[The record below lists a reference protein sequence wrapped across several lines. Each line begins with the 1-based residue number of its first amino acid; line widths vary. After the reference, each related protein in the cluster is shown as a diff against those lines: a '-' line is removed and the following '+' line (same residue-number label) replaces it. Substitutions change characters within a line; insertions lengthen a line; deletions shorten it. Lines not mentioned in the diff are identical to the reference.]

1 MSAVKRLSM
10 ELDAWQAAWKQLE
23 AFLDRMD
30 GVAEQDAPHVQTV
43 CALLPV
49 FNVIERA
56 RRRAVG
62 IALAPALA
70 SAPRGEGLPSVSV
83 GSLVGSES
91 RLPGVEELEFA
102 AGTIGTDSDGKLT
115 GAALLAGTV
124 TLFAFRDEKH
134 GGEVAVR
141 VPTYDFG
148 PLTVSGT
155 VEDAIDAGL
164 FTTDQRKDA
173 AESGVAE
180 LGTWTGLR
188 SARRA
193 ELTTTSETVSLSSV
207 LDGLSVSSASSAFDP
222 VASGAAIRQS
232 ECLADR
238 SVLLDAKTKV
248 GEQGA
253 PPELTDALQRAAD
266 SLQASATDYGAVA
279 TALQPPRTVIAS
291 VSGLASLKTTL
302 RRADSPGIPGQL
314 SNELTTLDI
323 EAGKGMDEAVAARLA
338 YPDGSL
344 RMLRT
349 LEWSLR
355 FHWVFRQK
363 WFDARNRAALAPL
376 LRQVLKPFCD
386 SLTRVLAGQST
397 GIPLVGPVALVK
409 DTPTQAT
416 ALSVTPTVDLGLVQ
430 AGHVAN
436 VGGDRPTLAL
446 VLGWEVKGGTPGE
459 KRLLIAPLNV
469 SIATDAKLPGVAGLV
484 RSGSPVT
491 GSAVFISTQEL
502 LDGHA
507 AAGPQSDGVVQE
519 AIALGAKLNLILG
532 QGGGALGLVPPVV
545 AEPYPGQTF
554 NLLPPVEV
562 GATRLFLDGVP
573 LASTSGSSKPVQV
586 ARPGELLLVRGADDE
601 GTWWQGV
608 AQVDTVDVR
617 TGAAARADDEVTTT
631 PTPLCCEDDEEV
643 VVITL
648 RDLQM
653 PKALVR
659 DVTLRR
665 DFKGFGGPCLATGV
679 MLPIELDP
687 GTANITVQDS
697 GVTKTVLRDPELRAA
712 TTVLKSWLG
721 VAT

>member
-1 MSAVKRLSM
+1 MSAVTRLSM
-10 ELDAWQAAWKQLE
+10 ELDGWQAAWKQLE

-30 GVAEQDAPHVQTV
+30 GVADQDAPHVQTV

-56 RRRAVG
+56 RSRAVG
-62 IALAPALA
+62 VALAPALA
-70 SAPRGEGLPSVSV
+70 AAPRGEGLPAVSV

-102 AGTIGTDSDGKLT
+102 VGTIGADGDGKLT

-148 PLTVSGT
+148 PLAASGT

-188 SARRA
+188 TTRRA
-193 ELTTTSETVSLSSV
+193 ELQTTSETVSLSSV

-222 VASGAAIRQS
+222 VASGATARQG

-238 SVLLDAKTKV
+238 NVLLQAKATLE
-248 GEQGA
+248 EQGA
-253 PPELTDALQRAAD
+253 APELTDALQRAAD

-323 EAGKGMDEAVAARLA
+323 EAGKGMDEAVASRLA

-355 FHWVFRQK
+355 FHWVFRQR
-363 WFDARNRAALAPL
+363 WFDVRNRAALAPL
-376 LRQVLKPFCD
+376 LTLVLKPFCD

-409 DTPTQAT
+409 DTLTQAT
-416 ALSVTPTVDLGLVQ
+416 ALSVTPTVDLGQVQ
-430 AGHVAN
+430 PGHVAH

-446 VLGWEVKGGTPGE
+446 VLGWEVKGAE
-459 KRLLIAPLNV
+459 KRLRIAPLNV

-484 RSGSPVT
+484 RSGTPVD
-491 GSAVFISTQEL
+491 GSAVSVSSQEL
-502 LDGHA
+502 MDGHA
-507 AAGPQSDGVVQE
+507 ATGPQADGVVQE
-519 AIALGAKLNLILG
+519 IIALGAKLNLILG
-532 QGGGALGLVPPVV
+532 QGGGALGLVPPAV
-545 AEPYPGQTF
+545 AAPYPGQTF
-554 NLLPPVEV
+554 KLLPPVEV
-562 GATRLFLDGVP
+562 GATRLFLDGIP

-608 AQVDTVDVR
+608 ATVDTVDVR
-617 TGAAARADDEVTTT
+617 TGAAARADDEVTTA
-631 PTPLCCEDDEEV
+631 PTPLGCGDDEEV

-665 DFKGFGGPCLATGV
+665 DFKGFGGPSLATGV
-679 MLPIELDP
+679 MLPIELDS
-687 GTANITVQDS
+687 GTANVTVQDG

-721 VAT
+721 VPT